1 MRQPEPTHEK
11 CMARTVA
18 TQVFRQTNKDAKIEH
33 AFLPKD
39 KKRHPL
45 LVNLLTCVAIPV
57 YHRKEIFARRNC
69 RGDSKIDIC
78 CKVRCLWRTDDGPP
92 GTSVPTK
99 VQNLAV
105 VCRGVPSPPAIR
117 EGAETRPYIIPTGCG
132 VNLLCKLLTFSLKN
146 YTIKCRYFSIFL
158 PQSLRRR
165 RKTLAG
171 RKAFENHEKIN
182 AGQ

>member
-33 AFLPKD
+33 AFLPKG

-45 LVNLLTCVAIPV
+45 LINLLTCVAIPV

-69 RGDSKIDIC
+69 RGDSRIVGD
-78 CKVRCLWRTDDGPP
+78 VGPYKSTEP
-92 GTSVPTK
+92 CGS
-99 VQNLAV
+99 
-105 VCRGVPSPPAIR
+105 RGGVPSPPAIR
-117 EGAETRPYIIPTGCG
+117 EGAETLPYIIPTGCG
-132 VNLLCKLLTFSLKN
+132 INLLCKLLTFFLKN
-146 YTIKCRYFSIFL
+146 YTIKCRHFSIFL